1 MGIGAAIF
9 LIAVG
14 AILAFG
20 VNVSIGWLDLWVVGW
35 VLILA
40 GVIGLVLTLVLR
52 STRRRREVVTRAPV
66 DRTVEE
72 RRTEVGPPTDV
83 Y

>member
-1 MGIGAAIF
+1 MGIGASVL
-9 LIAVG
+9 LIAIG

-20 VNVSIGWLDLWVVGW
+20 VNVSVGWLDLWVVGW
-35 VLILA
+35 VLMLA
-40 GVIGLVLTLVLR
+40 GAIGLIFTAWLWQ
-52 STRRRREVVTRAPV
+52 SRRREVVRREPVV

-72 RRTEVGPPTDV
+72 RRTEVGPDV

>member
-1 MGIGAAIF
+1 MGIGASVF

-20 VNVSIGWLDLWVVGW
+20 VNVSVGWLDLWVVGW
-35 VLILA
+35 VLMAA
-40 GVIGLVLTLVLR
+40 GLFGLIFTLWLWQ
-52 STRRRREVVTRAPV
+52 SRRREVVTTRAPV
-66 DRTVEE
+66 VGRTVEE
-72 RRTEVGPPTDV
+72 RREVGTRDI